1 MEPDNF
7 EKQFKAQLN
16 VREIKPTPMAW
27 EKLDSMLT
35 AAEKPKSKFSWI
47 YTAASFVGFL
57 MISTFYFNSSESVK
71 TQTINPIVLEQKG
84 IDTNIEEPTIKKKE
98 DLSKTVQNG
107 MPKSS
112 GVLAVATSSKSN
124 LIQKSYAIKDSSTRD
139 PINNVKINKAV
150 GNSENTIDISKRYSS
165 AEKLLAEISN
175 TKYENKAVQPNNI
188 GITVSANSLLSDA
201 ETELNQSFREKA
213 LDKFSKNYNA
223 IKTVLVNRNYQD

>member
-7 EKQFKAQLN
+7 EEQFKAQLN

-47 YTAASFVGFL
+47 YIAASFVGFL
-57 MISTFYFNSSESVK
+57 MISTFYFNTSDSVETK
-71 TQTINPIVLEQKG
+71 TINPIVLEQKAN
-84 IDTNIEEPTIKKKE
+84 DTHIGEPIRKKQQG
-98 DLSKTVQNG
+98 LSKTVQNG

-112 GVLAVATSSKSN
+112 GVLAVATNSKSN
-124 LIQKSYAIKDSSTRD
+124 LIQKSNALKDSSTRN
-139 PINNVKINKAV
+139 PINSTVE
-150 GNSENTIDISKRYSS
+150 NSGNTIDISKRYSS

-175 TKYENKAVQPNNI
+175 TNYENKAVQPNNI

>member
-47 YTAASFVGFL
+47 YIAASFVGFL

-112 GVLAVATSSKSN
+112 GVLAVATNSKSN
-124 LIQKSYAIKDSSTRD
+124 LIQKSNALKDSSTRD
-139 PINNVKINKAV
+139 PINSTV